1 MPNEQ
6 NIESNSVKV
15 SMMQSKE
22 PKQKL
27 KNELKL

>member
-22 PKQKL
+22 PEQKL